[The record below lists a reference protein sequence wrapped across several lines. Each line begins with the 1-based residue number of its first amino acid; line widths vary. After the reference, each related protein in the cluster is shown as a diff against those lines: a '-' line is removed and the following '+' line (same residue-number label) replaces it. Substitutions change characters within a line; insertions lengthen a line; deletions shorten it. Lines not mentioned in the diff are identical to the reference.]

1 MRSLACVLK
10 GLASQSLAH
19 MDTPGGALGLCV
31 RVCVCVCECVYVCV
45 CVRAC
50 ELYVYIIDR

>member
-31 RVCVCVCECVYVCV
+31 RVCVCVCEYVCV